1 MNALYNQNSAA
12 DAARMLG
19 IHQSTVTSWCRTG
32 KINAT
37 NVGDGGDKA
46 RWTISDEEVNYIMG
60 LKDKFGS
67 IREAMLRYKK
77 NWKEGKKPAEPKP
90 VPVKYPTPIIR
101 DYIPSNKLPKD
112 ESKVTDLTTT
122 ISYIQDVKARIADCE
137 NELALLKK
145 EYEDLKKE
153 VIDAL

>member
-1 MNALYNQNSAA
+1 MNALYNQNNAA

-19 IHQSTVTSWCRTG
+19 VSQAAVASWCRTG

-37 NVGDGGDKA
+37 NVGDGTDKA
-46 RWTISDEEVNYIMG
+46 RWTISDDEVNYIMS

-67 IREAMLRYKK
+67 IREAMFHYKK
-77 NWKEGKKPAEPKP
+77 NWKEGKKPAETKQLKAYTP
-90 VPVKYPTPIIR
+90 VPVIR
-101 DYIPSNKLPKD
+101 DYIPSNKLPKE
-112 ESKVTDLTTT
+112 ESETKDIATT